1 MLQNS
6 TVVGMLFLSGIAA
19 GCLGIGGAGTAA
31 VAAGAAAALTIA
43 TAAGFMRK
51 RRATEGLTGFNA
63 ILTGCAVFTFLQPMA
78 ATWALLAAAA
88 LLTLPLKSVL
98 DRAFSKTGC
107 SSLTLPFILATWAV
121 LLTAQT
127 AGIDP
132 AEPAIAPTV
141 AASAVAIGQG
151 ALKGLSQIFLIDS
164 WVAGCIFLA
173 GLWAASR
180 RAALLA
186 LAGSAAGMAAGYCCG
201 CPWLEISQGLW
212 GFSPA
217 LTAIAVGHTF
227 RDAKAGWLRSAMTVT
242 AAVMLTV
249 VIQMIAAPAL
259 AAAGLPVL
267 TIPFCAAT
275 WIMTAVM
282 SFPRRKRPEN

>member
-6 TVVGMLFLSGIAA
+6 TVAGMLFLSGIAA

-107 SSLTLPFILATWAV
+107 SSLTLPFILLRIQYPLPPFT
-121 LLTAQT
+121 
-127 AGIDP
+127 
-132 AEPAIAPTV
+132 
-141 AASAVAIGQG
+141 
-151 ALKGLSQIFLIDS
+151 LSL
-164 WVAGCIFLA
+164 
-173 GLWAASR
+173 
-180 RAALLA
+180 
-186 LAGSAAGMAAGYCCG
+186 
-201 CPWLEISQGLW
+201 
-212 GFSPA
+212 
-217 LTAIAVGHTF
+217 
-227 RDAKAGWLRSAMTVT
+227 
-242 AAVMLTV
+242 
-249 VIQMIAAPAL
+249 
-259 AAAGLPVL
+259 
-267 TIPFCAAT
+267 
-275 WIMTAVM
+275 
-282 SFPRRKRPEN
+282 